1 MLGAQEIREA
11 FLTFDT
17 DGSGEVDYHELK
29 AAMRA
34 LGFAVKKKELLA
46 ILDDYDKDARST
58 VSAVEFHEI
67 CTTRRPAARC
77 TPPTW
82 RHRGRVGAWSV
93 RDGVLA
99 CVDAKADGWSGRRL
113 RIHHGCE
120 RGVRRAGRVCVC
132 VYVYV

>member
-1 MLGAQEIREA
+1 MESSQEIREA

-58 VSAVEFHEI
+58 VSAVEFHEM
-67 CTTRRPAARC
+67 C
-77 TPPTW
+77 TPP
-82 RHRGRVGAWSV
+82 
-93 RDGVLA
+93 
-99 CVDAKADGWSGRRL
+99 CPRL
-113 RIHHGCE
+113 LHSS
-120 RGVRRAGRVCVC
+120 
-132 VYVYV
+132 

>member
-1 MLGAQEIREA
+1 MESSQEIREA

-58 VSAVEFHEI
+58 VSAVEFNEM
-67 CTTRRPAARC
+67 CTLPC
-77 TPPTW
+77 P
-82 RHRGRVGAWSV
+82 
-93 RDGVLA
+93 
-99 CVDAKADGWSGRRL
+99 RL
-113 RIHHGCE
+113 LHSS
-120 RGVRRAGRVCVC
+120 
-132 VYVYV
+132 